1 MFSNYYHL
9 GNTIELFN
17 LQNKN
22 LCSKWHFE
30 GKYSKLFDPSLKCYE
45 MILSTGN
52 ISKMLIPKV
61 KKNSKIK
68 TLSLFQGYVVFQL
81 YLFTSKQ
88 FSIELAISDT
98 TNAKRRLIFSSNN
111 DNLVINQL
119 HCRIPIFELPIGKWI
134 NLSIDILSFVSECF
148 KNLTFRSVDFI
159 SLSMSGKVR
168 YIFTMRTPLIDN
180 MNQIEGEEKNDYDLD
195 DCGNKVSDNSGN
207 SSFIYGA
214 KDIPDKYKF
223 PDIETPINLNMN
235 CNYVLQQITLQNQI
249 KQLSYQQKLI
259 LNSDPILIQDTADA
273 SNMDKGLKFRH
284 NIFMQN
290 KKKMKKFRRYPFE
303 ENFFEN
309 PFNNYNN
316 IEFDNGYGYVLDV
329 DKNNNYMENNNN
341 MHNNYYKQ
349 RQLSDG
355 ALVNENTSSNYN
367 NNNNAIN
374 NNNNNNN
381 LNNIRGQSQN
391 QSTERFKN
399 IGNLIVSQENNNN
412 NIYNQYPYKNNMNE
426 NYKNNLEENNNYNN
440 NNVNND
446 VIQYQEDGYM
456 KNNRYGSYNSLR
468 HSKENN
474 NNESDKHKFIFF
486 NKDEYNKIY
495 NSGKGSAEQITHNLH
510 LNEKN
515 INNNNINNNNN
526 NNEIDE
532 KYNYQLSTIK
542 NENANSNNSEL
553 VEEEKKNYIGQILED
568 SLNLIN
574 NSQNNEFLMNNNK
587 KGNNNGNGDN
597 NQNNNNNDQR
607 PFSPPITKIDDV
619 EEQENMF

>member
-52 ISKMLIPKV
+52 LSKMLIPKV

-148 KNLTFRSVDFI
+148 KNLTFRSVDYI

-180 MNQIEGEEKNDYDLD
+180 LNQVDEEKNEYDLD
-195 DCGNKVSDNSGN
+195 DCGNKISENSGN
-207 SSFIYGA
+207 SSFAYGA
-214 KDIPDKYKF
+214 KEIPDKYKF
-223 PDIETPINLNMN
+223 PESEFAINLNMN
-235 CNYVLQQITLQNQI
+235 CNYILQQITIQNQI
-249 KQLSYQQKLI
+249 KQINYQQKMI
-259 LNSDPILIQDTADA
+259 LNSEPILIQDTADA

-284 NIFMQN
+284 NIYLQN
-290 KKKMKKFRRYPFE
+290 KKKLKKFRKYPFE

-309 PFNNYNN
+309 PFNNNYNN
-316 IEFDNGYGYVLDV
+316 NIQYDDNDYRYILDL
-329 DKNNNYMENNNN
+329 DKNNDIINY
-341 MHNNYYKQ
+341 NNYHHN

-355 ALVNENTSSNYN
+355 ALINENEIYNYN
-367 NNNNAIN
+367 NIINNNAK
-374 NNNNNNN
+374 
-381 LNNIRGQSQN
+381 SQN
-391 QSTERFKN
+391 QNTERFKN
-399 IGNLIVSQENNNN
+399 IGNLIVSQDNKFYSYKKLNNN
-412 NIYNQYPYKNNMNE
+412 E
-426 NYKNNLEENNNYNN
+426 NLEENNNDF
-440 NNVNND
+440 V
-446 VIQYQEDGYM
+446 QYQEEEY
-456 KNNRYGSYNSLR
+456 KNNRYGSYNSLKN
-468 HSKENN
+468 STNNQNN
-474 NNESDKHKFIFF
+474 NNHELGKNKFIFF
-486 NKDEYNKIY
+486 NKDEYNKLY
-495 NSGKGSAEQITHNLH
+495 NSGKGLTKQINQNLN
-510 LNEKN
+510 LNE
-515 INNNNINNNNN
+515 NN

-542 NENANSNNSEL
+542 NENVNNSNNTDL
-553 VEEEKKNYIGQILED
+553 IEEEKKNYIGQILED

-574 NSQNNEFLMNNNK
+574 NSQNNEFFSNNK
-587 KGNNNGNGDN
+587 SNIDD
-597 NQNNNNNDQR
+597 NQNNNGDKR
-607 PFSPPITKIDDV
+607 PFSPPITKI
-619 EEQENMF
+619 ENADELEI

>member
-52 ISKMLIPKV
+52 LSKMLIPKV

-148 KNLTFRSVDFI
+148 KNLTFRSVDYI

-168 YIFTMRTPLIDN
+168 YIFTMRTPLVDN
-180 MNQIEGEEKNDYDLD
+180 LNQVESEDKNDYDLD
-195 DCGNKVSDNSGN
+195 DCGNKISENSGN
-207 SSFIYGA
+207 SSFAYGA
-214 KDIPDKYKF
+214 KEIPDKYKF
-223 PDIETPINLNMN
+223 PEYEFAINLNMN
-235 CNYVLQQITLQNQI
+235 CNYVLQQITIQNQI
-249 KQLSYQQKLI
+249 KQLSYQQKMI
-259 LNSDPILIQDTADA
+259 LNSEPILIQDTADA
-273 SNMDKGLKFRH
+273 SNMDKGLKYRH
-284 NIFMQN
+284 HIYLQN
-290 KKKMKKFRRYPFE
+290 KKKMNKFRKYPFE

-309 PFNNYNN
+309 PFNNYNDN
-316 IEFDNGYGYVLDV
+316 YEYDNGYRYGFNLE
-329 DKNNNYMENNNN
+329 KNDLVVNN
-341 MHNNYYKQ
+341 MNDIGNENSGHFHSKG

-355 ALVNENTSSNYN
+355 ALMQENDINTFKNITKSQNENTD
-367 NNNNAIN
+367 
-374 NNNNNNN
+374 
-381 LNNIRGQSQN
+381 
-391 QSTERFKN
+391 RFKN
-399 IGNLIVSQENNNN
+399 IGNLIVSQD
-412 NIYNQYPYKNNMNE
+412 NQIFS
-426 NYKNNLEENNNYNN
+426 NYKNQNNIENFKNNSNSEGNNHNYNGIMRPPEEGYRNNRYDYINSLKNSNQIINNYNN
-440 NNVNND
+440 DIGRN
-446 VIQYQEDGYM
+446 
-456 KNNRYGSYNSLR
+456 
-468 HSKENN
+468 
-474 NNESDKHKFIFF
+474 KFVFF
-486 NKDEYNKIY
+486 NKDEYNRLY
-495 NSGKGSAEQITHNLH
+495 NSGKGLTDQVNQNLN
-510 LNEKN
+510 LNE
-515 INNNNINNNNN
+515 NN

-532 KYNYQLSTIK
+532 KYNYQLSTIR
-542 NENANSNNSEL
+542 NENQNSNNTDL
-553 VEEEKKNYIGQILED
+553 IEEEKKNYIGQILGD

-574 NSQNNEFLMNNNK
+574 NSQNNEFLNNNSK
-587 KGNNNGNGDN
+587 DD
-597 NQNNNNNDQR
+597 NQNNKEEKR
-607 PFSPPITKIDDV
+607 PFSPPITKIEDNN
-619 EEQENMF
+619 ELEF

>member
-52 ISKMLIPKV
+52 LSKMLIPKV

-148 KNLTFRSVDFI
+148 KNLTFRSVDYI

-180 MNQIEGEEKNDYDLD
+180 LNQVDEEKNEYDLD
-195 DCGNKVSDNSGN
+195 DCGNKISENSGN
-207 SSFIYGA
+207 SSFAYGA
-214 KDIPDKYKF
+214 KEIPDKYKF
-223 PDIETPINLNMN
+223 PESEFAINLNMN
-235 CNYVLQQITLQNQI
+235 CNYILQQITIQNQI
-249 KQLSYQQKLI
+249 KQINYQQKMI
-259 LNSDPILIQDTADA
+259 LNSEPILIQDTADA

-284 NIFMQN
+284 NIYLQN
-290 KKKMKKFRRYPFE
+290 KKKLKKFRKYPFE

-309 PFNNYNN
+309 PFNNNYNN
-316 IEFDNGYGYVLDV
+316 NIQYDNDYRYILDLE
-329 DKNNNYMENNNN
+329 KNNDIMNY
-341 MHNNYYKQ
+341 NNYYQ
-349 RQLSDG
+349 NRQLSDG
-355 ALVNENTSSNYN
+355 ALINENEIYNYN
-367 NNNNAIN
+367 NIINNNAK
-374 NNNNNNN
+374 
-381 LNNIRGQSQN
+381 SQN
-391 QSTERFKN
+391 QNTERFKN
-399 IGNLIVSQENNNN
+399 IGNLIVSQDNKFNSYKKLNNN
-412 NIYNQYPYKNNMNE
+412 E
-426 NYKNNLEENNNYNN
+426 NLEENNNDL
-440 NNVNND
+440 V
-446 VIQYQEDGYM
+446 QYQEEEY
-456 KNNRYGSYNSLR
+456 KNNRYGSYNSLKN
-468 HSKENN
+468 STNNQNN
-474 NNESDKHKFIFF
+474 NNHELGKNKFIFF
-486 NKDEYNKIY
+486 NKDEYNKLY
-495 NSGKGSAEQITHNLH
+495 NSGKGLTKQINQNLN
-510 LNEKN
+510 LNE
-515 INNNNINNNNN
+515 NNNN

-542 NENANSNNSEL
+542 NENVNNSNNTDL
-553 VEEEKKNYIGQILED
+553 IEEEKKNYIGQILED

-574 NSQNNEFLMNNNK
+574 NSQNNEFFSNNK
-587 KGNNNGNGDN
+587 SNIDD
-597 NQNNNNNDQR
+597 NQNNNGDKR
-607 PFSPPITKIDDV
+607 PFSPPITKI
-619 EEQENMF
+619 ENADELEI

>member
-52 ISKMLIPKV
+52 LSKMLIPKV

-180 MNQIEGEEKNDYDLD
+180 ITQMEGEEKNDYDLD
-195 DCGNKVSDNSGN
+195 DCGNKISENSGN
-207 SSFIYGA
+207 SSFAYGA
-214 KDIPDKYKF
+214 KEIPDKYKF
-223 PDIETPINLNMN
+223 PEYEFAINLNMN
-235 CNYVLQQITLQNQI
+235 CNYVLQQITIQNQI
-249 KQLSYQQKLI
+249 KQLSYQQKMI
-259 LNSDPILIQDTADA
+259 LNSEPILIQDTADA
-273 SNMDKGLKFRH
+273 SNMDKGLKYRH
-284 NIFMQN
+284 HIYLQN
-290 KKKMKKFRRYPFE
+290 KKKMNKFRKYPFE

-309 PFNNYNN
+309 PFNNYNDN
-316 IEFDNGYGYVLDV
+316 YEYDNGYRYGLNLEKNDFLD
-329 DKNNNYMENNNN
+329 NNMNDMVNENND
-341 MHNNYYKQ
+341 HFHSKG

-355 ALVNENTSSNYN
+355 ALMQENDIKTFKNVPKSQNENTD
-367 NNNNAIN
+367 
-374 NNNNNNN
+374 
-381 LNNIRGQSQN
+381 
-391 QSTERFKN
+391 RFKN
-399 IGNLIVSQENNNN
+399 IGNLIVSQD
-412 NIYNQYPYKNNMNE
+412 NQIFS
-426 NYKNNLEENNNYNN
+426 NYKNQNNLENFKNNSNSEGNNHNYNGLMHPPEEGYRNNRYDYINSLKNSNQISNNYNN
-440 NNVNND
+440 DIGRN
-446 VIQYQEDGYM
+446 
-456 KNNRYGSYNSLR
+456 
-468 HSKENN
+468 
-474 NNESDKHKFIFF
+474 KFVFF
-486 NKDEYNKIY
+486 NKDEYNRLY
-495 NSGKGSAEQITHNLH
+495 NSGKGLTDQVNQNLN
-510 LNEKN
+510 LNE
-515 INNNNINNNNN
+515 NN

-532 KYNYQLSTIK
+532 KYNYQLSTIR
-542 NENANSNNSEL
+542 NENQNSNNTDL
-553 VEEEKKNYIGQILED
+553 IEEEKKNYIGQILGD

-574 NSQNNEFLMNNNK
+574 NSQNNEFLNNNSK
-587 KGNNNGNGDN
+587 DD
-597 NQNNNNNDQR
+597 NQNNKEEKR
-607 PFSPPITKIDDV
+607 PFSPPITKIEDNN
-619 EEQENMF
+619 ELEF

>member
-52 ISKMLIPKV
+52 LSKMLIPKV

-148 KNLTFRSVDFI
+148 KNLTFRSVDYI

-180 MNQIEGEEKNDYDLD
+180 LNQVDEEKNEYDLD
-195 DCGNKVSDNSGN
+195 DCGNKISENSGN
-207 SSFIYGA
+207 SSFAYGA
-214 KDIPDKYKF
+214 KEIPDKYKF
-223 PDIETPINLNMN
+223 PESEFAINLNMN
-235 CNYVLQQITLQNQI
+235 CNYILQQITIQNQI
-249 KQLSYQQKLI
+249 KQINYQQKMI
-259 LNSDPILIQDTADA
+259 LNSEPILIQDTADA
-273 SNMDKGLKFRH
+273 RNMDKGLKFRH
-284 NIFMQN
+284 NIYLQN
-290 KKKMKKFRRYPFE
+290 KKKMKKFRKYPFE

-309 PFNNYNN
+309 PFNNNYNNN
-316 IEFDNGYGYVLDV
+316 IEYDNDYRYILDL
-329 DKNNNYMENNNN
+329 DKNNDIINY
-341 MHNNYYKQ
+341 NNYHHN

-355 ALVNENTSSNYN
+355 ALINENEIYNYN
-367 NNNNAIN
+367 NIINNNAK
-374 NNNNNNN
+374 
-381 LNNIRGQSQN
+381 SQN
-391 QSTERFKN
+391 QNTERFKN
-399 IGNLIVSQENNNN
+399 IGNLIVSQDNKFNSYKKLNNNE
-412 NIYNQYPYKNNMNE
+412 NI
-426 NYKNNLEENNNYNN
+426 EENNNDF
-440 NNVNND
+440 V
-446 VIQYQEDGYM
+446 QYQEEEY
-456 KNNRYGSYNSLR
+456 KNNRYGSYNSLKN
-468 HSKENN
+468 STNNQNN
-474 NNESDKHKFIFF
+474 NNHELGKNKFIFF
-486 NKDEYNKIY
+486 NKDEYNKLY
-495 NSGKGSAEQITHNLH
+495 NSGKGLTKQINQNLN
-510 LNEKN
+510 LNE
-515 INNNNINNNNN
+515 NNNN

-542 NENANSNNSEL
+542 NENVNNSNNTDL
-553 VEEEKKNYIGQILED
+553 IEEEKKNYIGQILED

-574 NSQNNEFLMNNNK
+574 NSQNNEFFSNNK
-587 KGNNNGNGDN
+587 SNIDD
-597 NQNNNNNDQR
+597 NQNNNGDKR
-607 PFSPPITKIDDV
+607 PFSPPITKI
-619 EEQENMF
+619 ENADELEI

>member
-52 ISKMLIPKV
+52 LSKMLIPKV

-119 HCRIPIFELPIGKWI
+119 HCRIPIFELPIGRWI

-148 KNLTFRSVDFI
+148 KNLTFRSVDYI

-180 MNQIEGEEKNDYDLD
+180 LNQVDEEKNEYDLD
-195 DCGNKVSDNSGN
+195 DCGNKISENSGN
-207 SSFIYGA
+207 SSFAYGA
-214 KDIPDKYKF
+214 KEIPDKYKF
-223 PDIETPINLNMN
+223 PESEFAINLNMN
-235 CNYVLQQITLQNQI
+235 CNYILQQITIQNQI
-249 KQLSYQQKLI
+249 KQINYQQKMI
-259 LNSDPILIQDTADA
+259 LNSEPILIQDTADA

-284 NIFMQN
+284 NIYLQN
-290 KKKMKKFRRYPFE
+290 KKKLKKFRKYPFE

-309 PFNNYNN
+309 PFNNNYNN
-316 IEFDNGYGYVLDV
+316 NIKYDNDYRYILDLE
-329 DKNNNYMENNNN
+329 KNNEIMNY
-341 MHNNYYKQ
+341 NNYYQ
-349 RQLSDG
+349 NRQLSDG
-355 ALVNENTSSNYN
+355 ALINENEIYNYN
-367 NNNNAIN
+367 NIINNNAK
-374 NNNNNNN
+374 
-381 LNNIRGQSQN
+381 SQN
-391 QSTERFKN
+391 QNTERFKN
-399 IGNLIVSQENNNN
+399 IGNLIVSQDNKFNSYKKLNNN
-412 NIYNQYPYKNNMNE
+412 E
-426 NYKNNLEENNNYNN
+426 NLEENNNDL
-440 NNVNND
+440 V
-446 VIQYQEDGYM
+446 QYQEEEY
-456 KNNRYGSYNSLR
+456 KNNRYGSYNSLKN
-468 HSKENN
+468 STNNQNN
-474 NNESDKHKFIFF
+474 NNHELGKNKFIFF
-486 NKDEYNKIY
+486 NKDEYNKLY
-495 NSGKGSAEQITHNLH
+495 NSGKGLTKQINQNLN
-510 LNEKN
+510 LNE
-515 INNNNINNNNN
+515 NNNN

-542 NENANSNNSEL
+542 NENVNNSNNTDL
-553 VEEEKKNYIGQILED
+553 IEEEKKNYIGQILED

-574 NSQNNEFLMNNNK
+574 NSQNNEFFSNNK
-587 KGNNNGNGDN
+587 SNIDD
-597 NQNNNNNDQR
+597 NQNNNGDKR
-607 PFSPPITKIDDV
+607 PFSPPITKI
-619 EEQENMF
+619 ENADELEI

>member
-52 ISKMLIPKV
+52 LSKMLIPKV

-148 KNLTFRSVDFI
+148 KNLTFRSVDYI

-180 MNQIEGEEKNDYDLD
+180 LNQVDEEKNEYDLD
-195 DCGNKVSDNSGN
+195 DCGNKISENSGN
-207 SSFIYGA
+207 SSFAYGA
-214 KDIPDKYKF
+214 KEIPDKYKF
-223 PDIETPINLNMN
+223 PESEFAINLNMN
-235 CNYVLQQITLQNQI
+235 CNYILQQITIQNQI
-249 KQLSYQQKLI
+249 KQINYQQKMI
-259 LNSDPILIQDTADA
+259 LNSEPILIQDTADA

-284 NIFMQN
+284 NIYLQN
-290 KKKMKKFRRYPFE
+290 KKKMKKFRKYPFE

-309 PFNNYNN
+309 PFNNNYNNN
-316 IEFDNGYGYVLDV
+316 IEYDNDYRYILDL
-329 DKNNNYMENNNN
+329 DKNNDIINY
-341 MHNNYYKQ
+341 NNYHHN

-355 ALVNENTSSNYN
+355 ALINENEIYNYN
-367 NNNNAIN
+367 NIINNNAK
-374 NNNNNNN
+374 
-381 LNNIRGQSQN
+381 SQN
-391 QSTERFKN
+391 QNTERFKN
-399 IGNLIVSQENNNN
+399 IGNLIVSQDNKFNSYKKLNNNE
-412 NIYNQYPYKNNMNE
+412 NI
-426 NYKNNLEENNNYNN
+426 EENNNDF
-440 NNVNND
+440 V
-446 VIQYQEDGYM
+446 QYQEEEY
-456 KNNRYGSYNSLR
+456 KNNRYGSYNSLKN
-468 HSKENN
+468 STNNQNN
-474 NNESDKHKFIFF
+474 NNHELGKNKFIFF
-486 NKDEYNKIY
+486 NKDEYNKLY
-495 NSGKGSAEQITHNLH
+495 NSGKGLTKQINQNLN
-510 LNEKN
+510 LNE
-515 INNNNINNNNN
+515 NNNN

-542 NENANSNNSEL
+542 NENVNNSNNTDL
-553 VEEEKKNYIGQILED
+553 IEEEKKNYIGQILED

-574 NSQNNEFLMNNNK
+574 NSQNNEFFSNNK
-587 KGNNNGNGDN
+587 SNIDD
-597 NQNNNNNDQR
+597 NQNNNGDKR
-607 PFSPPITKIDDV
+607 PFSPPITKI
-619 EEQENMF
+619 ENADELEI

>member
-52 ISKMLIPKV
+52 LSKMLIPKV

-148 KNLTFRSVDFI
+148 KNLTFRSVDYI

-180 MNQIEGEEKNDYDLD
+180 LNQVDEEKNEYDLD
-195 DCGNKVSDNSGN
+195 DCGNKISENSGN
-207 SSFIYGA
+207 SSFAYGA
-214 KDIPDKYKF
+214 KEIPDKYKF
-223 PDIETPINLNMN
+223 PESEFAINLNMN
-235 CNYVLQQITLQNQI
+235 CNYILQQITIQNQI
-249 KQLSYQQKLI
+249 KQINYQQKMI
-259 LNSDPILIQDTADA
+259 LNSEPILIQDTADA

-284 NIFMQN
+284 NIYLQN
-290 KKKMKKFRRYPFE
+290 KKKLKKFRKYPFE

-309 PFNNYNN
+309 PFNNNYNN
-316 IEFDNGYGYVLDV
+316 NIQYDDNDYRYILDL
-329 DKNNNYMENNNN
+329 DKNNDIINY
-341 MHNNYYKQ
+341 NNYHHN

-355 ALVNENTSSNYN
+355 ALINENEIYNYN
-367 NNNNAIN
+367 NIINNNAK
-374 NNNNNNN
+374 
-381 LNNIRGQSQN
+381 SQN
-391 QSTERFKN
+391 QNTERFKN
-399 IGNLIVSQENNNN
+399 IGNLIVSQDNKFNSYKKLNNNE
-412 NIYNQYPYKNNMNE
+412 NI
-426 NYKNNLEENNNYNN
+426 EENNNDF
-440 NNVNND
+440 V
-446 VIQYQEDGYM
+446 QYQEEEY
-456 KNNRYGSYNSLR
+456 KNNRYGSYNSLKN
-468 HSKENN
+468 STNNQSNN
-474 NNESDKHKFIFF
+474 NHELGKNKFIFF
-486 NKDEYNKIY
+486 NKDEYNKLY
-495 NSGKGSAEQITHNLH
+495 NSGKGLTKQINQNLN
-510 LNEKN
+510 LNE
-515 INNNNINNNNN
+515 NNNN

-542 NENANSNNSEL
+542 NENVNNSNNTDL
-553 VEEEKKNYIGQILED
+553 IEEEKKNYIGQILED

-574 NSQNNEFLMNNNK
+574 NSQNNEFFSNNK
-587 KGNNNGNGDN
+587 SNIDD
-597 NQNNNNNDQR
+597 NQNNNGDKR
-607 PFSPPITKIDDV
+607 PFSPPITKI
-619 EEQENMF
+619 ENADELEI

>member
-52 ISKMLIPKV
+52 LSKMLIPKV

-134 NLSIDILSFVSECF
+134 NLSVDILSFVSECF
-148 KNLTFRSVDFI
+148 KNLTFRSVDYI

-180 MNQIEGEEKNDYDLD
+180 LNQIEPEEKNDYDLD
-195 DCGNKVSDNSGN
+195 DCGNKISENSGN

-223 PDIETPINLNMN
+223 PDPEIPINLNMN
-235 CNYVLQQITLQNQI
+235 CNYVLQQITIQNQI

-284 NIFMQN
+284 NIFLQN
-290 KKKMKKFRRYPFE
+290 KKKMKKFRKYPFE

-309 PFNNYNN
+309 PFNNNYNNN
-316 IEFDNGYGYVLDV
+316 IEFDNGYGYILDME
-329 DKNNNYMENNNN
+329 KNINALENNINN
-341 MHNNYYKQ
+341 SNNIYKH

-355 ALVNENTSSNYN
+355 ALMNENVPSNYN
-367 NNNNAIN
+367 IIN
-374 NNNNNNN
+374 NN
-381 LNNIRGQSQN
+381 IRSQN
-391 QSTERFKN
+391 QNTDRFKN
-399 IGNLIVSQENNNN
+399 IGNLIISQENNNIHHTYKNLNENFKN
-412 NIYNQYPYKNNMNE
+412 NIDDI
-426 NYKNNLEENNNYNN
+426 NN
-440 NNVNND
+440 NNTNELL
-446 VIQYQEDGYM
+446 QYQEDGYR
-456 KNNRYGSYNSLR
+456 NNRYGSYNSLK
-468 HSKENN
+468 SSNENSNN
-474 NNESDKHKFIFF
+474 NNNTDKNKFIFF
-486 NKDEYNKIY
+486 NKDEYNKLY
-495 NSGKGSAEQITHNLH
+495 NSGKGLTEQITQNLN
-510 LNEKN
+510 LNE
-515 INNNNINNNNN
+515 NNINY

-542 NENANSNNSEL
+542 NENGNSNNSEL

-574 NSQNNEFLMNNNK
+574 NSQNNEFLSNNK
-587 KGNNNGNGDN
+587 GNGDD
-597 NQNNNNNDQR
+597 NQNNNGEQR
-607 PFSPPITKIDDV
+607 PFSPPITKIEDA
-619 EEQENMF
+619 EEQENSF

>member
-1 MFSNYYHL
+1 MFSNSYHL
-9 GNTIELFN
+9 GNSIELFN

-52 ISKMLIPKV
+52 ISKMLIPKI

-148 KNLTFRSVDFI
+148 KSLTFRSVDYI

-168 YIFTMRTPLIDN
+168 YIFTMRNPLIDN
-180 MNQIEGEEKNDYDLD
+180 LNQVDSEDRNDYELD
-195 DCGNKVSDNSGN
+195 DCGNKISDNSGN
-207 SSFIYGA
+207 SGVPSRA
-214 KDIPDKYKF
+214 KEIPDKYKF
-223 PDIETPINLNMN
+223 PESEYAMNLNMN
-235 CNYVLQQITLQNQI
+235 CNYILQQLTIQNQI
-249 KQLSYQQKLI
+249 KQLSYQQKMI

-284 NIFMQN
+284 NIFLQN
-290 KKKMKKFRRYPFE
+290 KKKMKQFRKYPFE

-309 PFNNYNN
+309 PFNNNYNN
-316 IEFDNGYGYVLDV
+316 IQYDNDYRYILDIER
-329 DKNNNYMENNNN
+329 NNDNINR
-341 MHNNYYKQ
+341 NNYYHN

-355 ALVNENTSSNYN
+355 DLMHENDLYSYN
-367 NNNNAIN
+367 NVIN
-374 NNNNNNN
+374 NNPK
-381 LNNIRGQSQN
+381 SQN
-391 QSTERFKN
+391 QNTDRFKN
-399 IGNLIVSQENNNN
+399 IGNIIVSQDNK
-412 NIYNQYPYKNNMNE
+412 YN
-426 NYKNNLEENNNYNN
+426 NYKNLNNNFEENNNDIIEYKKEE
-440 NNVNND
+440 
-446 VIQYQEDGYM
+446 Y
-456 KNNRYGSYNSLR
+456 KNNRYASYNSLKN
-468 HSKENN
+468 SINNQNN
-474 NNESDKHKFIFF
+474 NNDIGKNKFIFF
-486 NKDEYNKIY
+486 NKDEYNKLY
-495 NSGKGSAEQITHNLH
+495 NSGKGLTKQINQNL
-510 LNEKN
+510 N
-515 INNNNINNNNN
+515 INENNNN

-542 NENANSNNSEL
+542 NENINNSNNTDL
-553 VEEEKKNYIGQILED
+553 IEEEKKNYIGQILED

-574 NSQNNEFLMNNNK
+574 NSQNNEFLNNNK
-587 KGNNNGNGDN
+587 TNIEDNQKNNGDK
-597 NQNNNNNDQR
+597 R
-607 PFSPPITKIDDV
+607 PFSPPITKI
-619 EEQENMF
+619 ENADELEI

>member
-235 CNYVLQQITLQNQI
+235 CNYVLQQITIQNQI
-249 KQLSYQQKLI
+249 KQLSYQQKMI
-259 LNSDPILIQDTADA
+259 LNSEPILIQDTADA

-284 NIFMQN
+284 QIYLKN
-290 KKKMKKFRRYPFE
+290 KKKMKQFRKYPFE

-309 PFNNYNN
+309 PFNNYNDN
-316 IEFDNGYGYVLDV
+316 YEYDNGYRYALDLE
-329 DKNNNYMENNNN
+329 KNELLETNMVGNGNENNDNFN
-341 MHNNYYKQ
+341 PRE

-355 ALVNENTSSNYN
+355 ALIPENEMNPFR
-367 NNNNAIN
+367 
-374 NNNNNNN
+374 
-381 LNNIRGQSQN
+381 NIARSQN
-391 QSTERFKN
+391 GNTDRFKN
-399 IGNLIVSQENNNN
+399 LGNLIVSQDNQIFSNYTNTNKNNKENFKNNSEGNNNKGLIFNHEEGYRN
-412 NIYNQYPYKNNMNE
+412 NRYDMYNPLKNSNQ
-426 NYKNNLEENNNYNN
+426 NYNN
-440 NNVNND
+440 ININEND
-446 VIQYQEDGYM
+446 
-456 KNNRYGSYNSLR
+456 
-468 HSKENN
+468 N
-474 NNESDKHKFIFF
+474 NNEIGRNKFVFF
-486 NKDEYNKIY
+486 NKDEYNRLY
-495 NSGKGSAEQITHNLH
+495 NSGKGLTEQINQNLN
-510 LNEKN
+510 LNE
-515 INNNNINNNNN
+515 NNNNN
-526 NNEIDE
+526 D
-532 KYNYQLSTIK
+532 YQLSTIR
-542 NENANSNNSEL
+542 NENPNSNNTEMI
-553 VEEEKKNYIGQILED
+553 EEEKKNYIGQILGD

-574 NSQNNEFLMNNNK
+574 NSQNNEFLNNNS
-587 KGNNNGNGDN
+587 KGDE
-597 NQNNNNNDQR
+597 NQNNKEEKR
-607 PFSPPITKIDDV
+607 PFSPPITKIEDNN
-619 EEQENMF
+619 ELEF

>member
-52 ISKMLIPKV
+52 LSKMLIPKV

-180 MNQIEGEEKNDYDLD
+180 ITQMEGEEKNDYDLD
-195 DCGNKVSDNSGN
+195 DCGNKISDNSGN

-223 PDIETPINLNMN
+223 PDSEKPININMN

-284 NIFMQN
+284 NIFLQN

-316 IEFDNGYGYVLDV
+316 NIEFDNGYGYGYVLD
-329 DKNNNYMENNNN
+329 NNLMENNMN
-341 MHNNYYKQ
+341 MMNDYHRH

-355 ALVNENTSSNYN
+355 ALINENGSSNYN
-367 NNNNAIN
+367 NNNIMN
-374 NNNNNNN
+374 NNNAMNVK
-381 LNNIRGQSQN
+381 GQN

-399 IGNLIVSQENNNN
+399 IGNLIVSQDNNNN
-412 NIYNQYPYKNNMNE
+412 LFNPYKNDIND
-426 NYKNNLEENNNYNN
+426 NYKNNADENKII
-440 NNVNND
+440 
-446 VIQYQEDGYM
+446 IQQEDGYF
-456 KNNRYGSYNSLR
+456 KNNRYGSYNSLKYSR
-468 HSKENN
+468 ENN
-474 NNESDKHKFIFF
+474 NDVGDKHKFIFF
-486 NKDEYNKIY
+486 NKDEYNKLY

-510 LNEKN
+510 MNEKN
-515 INNNNINNNNN
+515 INNDNNNNNNN

-574 NSQNNEFLMNNNK
+574 NSQNNEFLSNNNN
-587 KGNNNGNGDN
+587 KGNNNVD
-597 NQNNNNNDQR
+597 NNNNNDNNKGEQR
-607 PFSPPITKIDDV
+607 PFSPPITKIDDA
-619 EEQENMF
+619 EEQENLL